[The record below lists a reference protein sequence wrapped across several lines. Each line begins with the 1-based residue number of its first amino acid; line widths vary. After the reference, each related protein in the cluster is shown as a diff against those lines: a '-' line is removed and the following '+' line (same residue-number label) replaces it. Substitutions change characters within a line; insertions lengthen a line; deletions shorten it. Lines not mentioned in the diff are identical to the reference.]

1 MTQQS
6 MVSPFPSDFAERCR
20 KLGSSTLYE
29 ASGLRCAADPLV
41 RSIWDGAFIAAAAYP
56 LECSPGDNLA
66 IHIALEQVPR
76 GAVLV
81 VSTSNFIAGYWGEVL
96 TVAAEAAGVAGLV
109 IDGGVRDVAAMR
121 SRKFPVFSRGITVR
135 GTVKASVPSVGK
147 AMSFTGVPVAPGDL
161 VVADDDGVIVIPA
174 AEAGRTILAGE
185 DRAEKEAAMMQ
196 KLANG
201 AKTLDL
207 LGLTHWRTLK

>member
-1 MTQQS
+1 MTQEAL
-6 MVSPFPSDFAERCR
+6 VSTFPSDFAARCR
-20 KLGSSTLYE
+20 ALGSSTLYE

-41 RSIWDGAFIAAAAYP
+41 RSIWDGAFIAAPAYP

-66 IHIALEQVPR
+66 IHIAMEKVPR

-81 VSTSNFIAGYWGEVL
+81 VKTSNFVAGYWGEVL

-109 IDGGVRDVAAMR
+109 IDGGVRDVAALR
-121 SRKFPVFSRGITVR
+121 SRKFPVFARGITVC

-147 AMSFTGVPVAPGDL
+147 PMTFTGVPVAPGDL
-161 VVADDDGVIVIPA
+161 VVADDDGVIIIPS
-174 AEAGRTILAGE
+174 AEAERTIQAGE
-185 DRAEKEAAMMQ
+185 DRAAKEAAMMQ

-201 AKTLDL
+201 AKTLEL